1 MINVNGQLV
10 EAVKVDGKLVELL
23 HSVKLGN
30 SHVSVEIQ
38 PLRKD
43 KNTDI
48 VFEVG
53 EPIEAF
59 GGFKREKDF
68 VYAVAE
74 RVALQNAVSHI
85 RN

>member
-1 MINVNGQLV
+1 MI
-10 EAVKVDGKLVELL
+10 KVDGKLVELL
-23 HSVKLGN
+23 HSVKQGN

-38 PLRKD
+38 PLKKD
-43 KNTDI
+43 KDSGN
-48 VFEVG
+48 VFKVG

-74 RVALQNAVSHI
+74 RVALQNALSHI